1 MAVLLYILSV
11 NLDSIGVGLSYGL
24 RKIHIS
30 FTAGVIC
37 ASVSVLCFAITFFT
51 GTFLSA
57 YFSPILAKA
66 LASVILFLLGLWII
80 LNSFTDVKHT
90 RKFSI
95 RPLGITILI
104 MCDPALCDF
113 DNSSKIDTREAIYLA
128 LSLSLDSVAVGLG
141 AGLAGI
147 SAWYLPIL
155 IGVSQFL
162 FLTIGKALGE
172 KLSSLKIPHKIWT
185 VLSGLILILLAIVHI
200 I

>member
-11 NLDSIGVGLSYGL
+11 NLDSIGVGISYGL

-30 FTAGVIC
+30 NRASLVC
-37 ASVSVLCFAITFFT
+37 AIISALCFALSFFV
-51 GTFLSA
+51 GKYLNTFLS
-57 YFSPILAKA
+57 PLLGKILG
-66 LASVILFLLGLWII
+66 SVILFLLGLWII
-80 LNSFTDVKHT
+80 LNSFADIKE

-95 RPLGITILI
+95 KPLGITILI
-104 MCDPALCDF
+104 LRDPVTCDF

-128 LSLSLDSVAVGLG
+128 LALSLDSIAVGFG
-141 AGLAGI
+141 AGLSGI

-155 IGVSQFL
+155 IGITQFL
-162 FLTIGKALGE
+162 FLKLGKAFGE
-172 KLSSLKIPHKIWT
+172 KLRTLKIPHKIWT

>member
-30 FTAGVIC
+30 HAASLIC
-37 ASVSVLCFAITFFT
+37 AAISALFFGIALFIGAYLSDILSPRLGRVLGSVL
-51 GTFLSA
+51 
-57 YFSPILAKA
+57 
-66 LASVILFLLGLWII
+66 LFLLGCWII
-80 LNSFTDVKHT
+80 LSSLCDIKAEK
-90 RKFSI
+90 RFSI
-95 RPLGITILI
+95 RPLGITISI
-104 MCDPALCDF
+104 MRDPSLCDF
-113 DNSSKIDTREAIYLA
+113 DNSSKIDTREAIYLSLA
-128 LSLSLDSVAVGLG
+128 LSFDSVAVGLG

-155 IGVSQFL
+155 VGASQFL
-162 FLTIGKALGE
+162 FLKLGKALGA